1 MFARMTAK
9 LIMNPVIIMNL
20 DSARRS
26 CPMMFPPLL
35 RSGLSSVDRVPLAG
49 RRAMLEATATED
61 PAIAGTIGCLIIRL
75 VVQRAE
81 SLDYVLE
88 NDRSLPARSAT
99 QMRSSLHRAG
109 VRGPRSENGPLFVER
124 QIRIVDDVRWMVEC
138 LGGM

>member
-1 MFARMTAK
+1 MVARMTAK

-20 DSARRS
+20 DRARRS

-49 RRAMLEATATED
+49 RRTMLEATAAQD
-61 PAIAGTIGCLIIRL
+61 PAIPGTIGCLVVRL

-81 SLDYVLE
+81 SLDYVVE
-88 NDRSLPARSAT
+88 KDRSLPARSAT
-99 QMRSSLHRAG
+99 QMGSSLNRAG
-109 VRGPRSENGPLFVER
+109 VRGPRSENGPLFVKR
-124 QIRIVDDVRWMVEC
+124 QIRIVDDVRWMLEC